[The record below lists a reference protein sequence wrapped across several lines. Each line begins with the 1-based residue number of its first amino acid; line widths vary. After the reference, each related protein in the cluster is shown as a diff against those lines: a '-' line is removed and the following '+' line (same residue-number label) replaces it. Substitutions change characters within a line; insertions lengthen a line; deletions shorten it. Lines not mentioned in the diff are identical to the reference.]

1 MDLNFFLLEGTH
13 AFWVAFGS
21 ECLFAPPTY
30 VYDVSCTK
38 HHLFS
43 VEMRSEYSLKHDYL
57 IIMPKALAGRPPL
70 LNTIGSST
78 YMNY

>member
-1 MDLNFFLLEGTH
+1 MDLELFFLEGTH

-43 VEMRSEYSLKHDYL
+43 VEMRSEYYF
-57 IIMPKALAGRPPL
+57 
-70 LNTIGSST
+70 T
-78 YMNY
+78 